1 MELRRSALF
10 KMASTV
16 IDHVLHANHPLT
28 VQHFFD
34 RQSLLRVK
42 LEDHSNE
49 VLEGLRNSVA
59 EFVASFEHVFL
70 DLIDRVASERGIAVH
85 HFVQQDP

>member
-16 IDHVLHANHPLT
+16 IDHILHASHPLT
-28 VQHFFD
+28 VQHFLD

-42 LEDHSNE
+42 LQDYSNE
-49 VLEGLRNSVA
+49 VLEGLRYSVT

-70 DLIDRVASERGIAVH
+70 DLIHRVTSERGIAVH
-85 HFVQQDP
+85 HFVQ